1 MPTSSAGPSTRP
13 TSRSAPAI
21 GRPAGI
27 RRSFMADVAV
37 HEAAGSAPAPN
48 RRALPGNGA
57 PVLDVVHLKKH
68 FPVKKGI
75 LRRTVGQVYAVDD
88 VTFSIGEGETLG
100 LVGESGC
107 GKSTVARTVLRLIEP
122 TDGSIL
128 LDGRDVTRLGKT
140 EMRPYRRQM
149 QIIFQDPFSSLN
161 PRMSAGDIVGEP
173 LQVHD
178 IARGKEK
185 ERLTAEIFD
194 QVGLRRSQ
202 MKSFPHEFSGGQR
215 QRISIARALSLN
227 PKLIVADEPVSALDV
242 SIQAQVINLMMDLQR
257 EKRLSY
263 LFIAHDL
270 AVVEHISH
278 RIAVM
283 YLGKIVEYAD
293 KQTLFTNPR
302 HPYTEALLS
311 AVPVPNPKLKRAKR
325 LLQGDV
331 PSPINPPPG
340 CAFHTRCPYAEARC
354 KVEAPVLRET
364 APGHGVSCHL
374 VN

>member
-1 MPTSSAGPSTRP
+1 M
-13 TSRSAPAI
+13 
-21 GRPAGI
+21 
-27 RRSFMADVAV
+27 V
-37 HEAAGSAPAPN
+37 EAAA
-48 RRALPGNGA
+48 GNGIA
-57 PVLDVVHLKKH
+57 VGGRVGHNSPPVLEVTNLKKH
-68 FPVKKGI
+68 FPVKKGV

-88 VTFSIGEGETLG
+88 VTFQIGEGETLG
-100 LVGESGC
+100 MVGESGC

-122 TDGSIL
+122 TDGSIR
-128 LDGRDVTRLGKT
+128 LDGHDVTRLGKHD
-140 EMRPYRRQM
+140 MRPYRRQM

-178 IARGKEK
+178 IAHGKEK
-185 ERLTAEIFD
+185 QKLVGEIFD

-202 MKSFPHEFSGGQR
+202 MSAFPHEFSGGQR

-293 KQTLFTNPR
+293 KRTLFTNPQ

-354 KVEAPVLRET
+354 KVEMPKLVEIS
-364 APGHGVSCHL
+364 PGHGVSCHL
-374 VN
+374 RVN